1 LHLYLHIPFCRQ
13 ACNYCDFHFSTNL
26 TLKTTVVESI
36 CKEIDLQANYLKNK
50 RLETIYFGGGTPS
63 LLSLNE
69 LNDIFETIKK
79 YYIFADDIE
88 ITMEANPDDITRD
101 RLTILERFGFNR
113 LSIGI
118 QSFDDNHLKYLNRIH
133 TSQHAEDCV
142 RLAQEMGFEN
152 LTIDLIYGIH
162 PLLTLPKK
170 LQKSQSVLT
179 HGLHQIWQRDLEK
192 AISLNVPHIS
202 SYCLTI
208 EPKTVFG
215 KWLQI
220 NKIPPI
226 DEEFASQQFDILVN
240 TLAAN
245 GYDQYEI
252 SNFCRDNRYSRHN
265 TSYWKRHEYLGIGPS
280 AHSFNGE
287 SRQFNVSN
295 NPAYIKALKLGQV
308 PADYEVL
315 TPEEKVNDYIMT
327 GLRTKWGCDLLEI
340 EKMVGQKWLKFNE
353 EVLRQNLSQDFLKL
367 DNQLLMLTQKG
378 KLFADRIASDLFL
391 V

>member
-1 LHLYLHIPFCRQ
+1 M
-13 ACNYCDFHFSTNL
+13 D
-26 TLKTTVVESI
+26 V
-36 CKEIDLQANYLKNK
+36 
-50 RLETIYFGGGTPS
+50 
-63 LLSLNE
+63 
-69 LNDIFETIKK
+69 
-79 YYIFADDIE
+79 YY
-88 ITMEANPDDITRD
+88 
-101 RLTILERFGFNR
+101 
-113 LSIGI
+113 
-118 QSFDDNHLKYLNRIH
+118 
-133 TSQHAEDCV
+133 
-142 RLAQEMGFEN
+142 
-152 LTIDLIYGIH
+152 
-162 PLLTLPKK
+162 
-170 LQKSQSVLT
+170 
-179 HGLHQIWQRDLEK
+179 
-192 AISLNVPHIS
+192 IS
-202 SYCLTI
+202 SYNNNNNNNNNNNKYNFLDI
-208 EPKTVFG
+208 KESNRSISE
-215 KWLQI
+215 LQ
-220 NKIPPI
+220 KV
-226 DEEFASQQFDILVN
+226 ILS
-240 TLAAN
+240 TP
-245 GYDQYEI
+245 
-252 SNFCRDNRYSRHN
+252 NFCRDNRYSRHN